1 MEFIKSQKGKQI
13 LAFKGYMYIVD
24 RKTESIYRI
33 ENKTILFC
41 SICGDGIVQNTDLP
55 RTNFMYLFDTSIN
68 YH

>member
-1 MEFIKSQKGKQI
+1 
-13 LAFKGYMYIVD
+13 MYIVD

-41 SICGDGIVQNTDLP
+41 SICGNGIVQNTDLP

-68 YH
+68 YQ